1 MASKRTIILLILLA
15 VLVVL
20 AALLQAR
27 YLVVPEDSDTTWV
40 YVAGSNLTTYVADT
54 PGERYCGYYCYDT
67 EAIAFLWPEG
77 TPPKVS
83 FTMEGLEF
91 EITLLHV
98 RDCRVVESILMEP
111 GGLYTVYDVE
121 PRDWFIEIKG
131 ALTVEPG
138 TVVQSPLCRGDSS
151 GGGQG

>member
-1 MASKRTIILLILLA
+1 MASKRTLILLILLA

-27 YLVVPEDSDTTWV
+27 YLGVPGDTNTTWV
-40 YVAGSNLTTYVADT
+40 YVASSNLTTYVADT
-54 PGERYCGYYCYDT
+54 PVERYCGYYCYDT
-67 EAIAFLWPEG
+67 DAIAFLWPEG

-98 RDCRVVESILMEP
+98 RGCRVVESILMEP
-111 GGLYTVYDVE
+111 GGLYTVADVE
-121 PRDWFIEIKG
+121 PRDWFIEVKG
-131 ALTVEPG
+131 AFNVEPG
-138 TVVQSPLCRGDSS
+138 TVVESPLCRGASR